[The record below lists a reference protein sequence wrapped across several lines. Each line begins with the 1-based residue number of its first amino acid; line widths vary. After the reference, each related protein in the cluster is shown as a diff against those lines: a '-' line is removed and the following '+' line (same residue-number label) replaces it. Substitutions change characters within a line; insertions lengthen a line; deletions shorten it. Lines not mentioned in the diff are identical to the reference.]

1 MNNSKAFIRKYFHN
15 QGKDYSFVQWGK
27 TVSMFGVGGLLG
39 SIIGPKIIGNYCG
52 RRATLLMNNVF
63 LLVSS
68 FLMVFAREW
77 WWQAIGRVLMGIV
90 ARISTA
96 VVTTYFSEIS
106 PIPVCRAVGTMYQ
119 LSITVSNVL
128 AEY

>member
-1 MNNSKAFIRKYFHN
+1 
-15 QGKDYSFVQWGK
+15 
-27 TVSMFGVGGLLG
+27 MFGVGGLLG

-90 ARISTA
+90 ARIATA
-96 VVTTYFSEIS
+96 VVTTYFSEII
-106 PIPVCRAVGTMYQ
+106 PIPVCRAVGTMHQ